1 MLPKIQTIKGA
12 VKLSEQFAHRST
24 MPLQEKKLNMW
35 LKIGAIL
42 LVVALAVGW
51 FQINQAG
58 TQTFA
63 FGGYWGTV
71 RATSTGFRVSTI
83 VQQILSLTSASLP
96 SILGAIINLGLMVL
110 GLIALFSIWRLREK
124 IFKFA
129 SFALLTFFVA
139 SFVLAYLQGATLSNW
154 FLVTASTFYVK
165 VGDFLMGLTILIF
178 LLKSFNTQEETML
191 AAPAKPIPVITS
203 TQVSRVVRCHVC
215 PLREVC
221 REANVEADFRLE
233 RPLKA
238 KSGKDYYAE
247 MLRVT
252 MNCPLKKNL

>member
-1 MLPKIQTIKGA
+1 MSAK
-12 VKLSEQFAHRST
+12 FARGST
-24 MPLQEKKLNMW
+24 MPLQEKKVNMW
-35 LKIGAIL
+35 LKVGAVL
-42 LVVALAVGW
+42 LVVALAVSW
-51 FQINQAG
+51 FQINQSG

-71 RATSTGFRVSTI
+71 RTTSTGLRVSTI
-83 VQQILSLTSASLP
+83 IQQLLSLTSASLT
-96 SILGAIINLGLMVL
+96 SILGTIVNLGLMVL
-110 GLIALFSIWRLREK
+110 GLIALFSIWRLRER
-124 IFKFA
+124 IFKFT
-129 SFALLTFFVA
+129 SIALLVFFVA
-139 SFVLAYLQGATLSNW
+139 SLALAFLQGVTLSNW

-165 VGDFLMGLTILIF
+165 VGDFVMGLTILIF
-178 LLKSFNTQEETML
+178 LLKSFKAQEETML
-191 AAPAKPIPVITS
+191 AAPAKPIPVITV
-203 TQVSRVVRCHVC
+203 TQASRVVRCHVC

-221 REANVEADFRLE
+221 REANAEASFKLE

>member
-1 MLPKIQTIKGA
+1 
-12 VKLSEQFAHRST
+12 
-24 MPLQEKKLNMW
+24 MW

-42 LVVALAVGW
+42 LVIALAVGW
-51 FQINQAG
+51 FQINQTG

-71 RATSTGFRVSTI
+71 RTTSTGLRVSTI
-83 VQQILSLTSASLP
+83 IQQLLGLTSASFV
-96 SILGAIINLGLMVL
+96 SILGIIVNLGLIVL
-110 GLIALFSIWRLREK
+110 GLITLFSIWGLNER
-124 IFKFA
+124 IFKFT
-129 SFALLTFFVA
+129 SITLLIFFVA
-139 SFVLAYLQGATLSNW
+139 SLVLAYLQGATLSNW

-165 VGDFLMGLTILIF
+165 VGDFVMGLTILIF
-178 LLKSFNTQEETML
+178 FLESFKTQEETML
-191 AAPAKPIPVITS
+191 TAPAKPVPVKTG

-221 REANVEADFRLE
+221 REANAEASFKLE

-238 KSGKDYYAE
+238 KSGRDYYAE